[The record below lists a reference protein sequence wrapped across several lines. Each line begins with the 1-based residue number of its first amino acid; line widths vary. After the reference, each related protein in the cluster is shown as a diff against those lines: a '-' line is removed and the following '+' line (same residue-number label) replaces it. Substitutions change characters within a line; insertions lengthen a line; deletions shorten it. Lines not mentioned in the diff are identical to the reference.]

1 MKWTKVGTIRKSQ
14 KKSLYLKLDEDLS
27 LKKGAVLQLQ
37 DPRVSLDRMVQAGKL
52 TEDKAKERLA
62 KIPDYIR
69 QEVYLIS
76 EE

>member
-14 KKSLYLKLDEDLS
+14 KKSLYLKLDEDLN
-27 LKKGAVLQLQ
+27 LQKGAILQLQ
-37 DPRVSLDRMVQAGKL
+37 DPRASLDRMVQSGKL
-52 TEDKAKERLA
+52 SEDKAKERLA